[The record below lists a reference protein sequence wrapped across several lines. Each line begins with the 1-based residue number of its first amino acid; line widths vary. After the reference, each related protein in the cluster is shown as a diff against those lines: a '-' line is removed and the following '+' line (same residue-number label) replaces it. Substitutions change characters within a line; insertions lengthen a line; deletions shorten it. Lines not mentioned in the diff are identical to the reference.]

1 MVRAGAGDR
10 PRGRPRRKIR
20 PFLPGAV
27 HYCMAG
33 GRHTTP
39 LFDLIRRD
47 AGATPAAPPPPA
59 AEKRETLNPG
69 VGWRPGM
76 APRPAPAQSGPKPV
90 VRLEVKPETGPMPA
104 RDDAAAPPP
113 PPSGMYASIMGTH
126 TVRVPINAL
135 YLATIVVVLLPLL
148 GWALGFQWGTRR
160 AGPSEADIRPP
171 ALVQEPAE
179 QPAARQAQASPP
191 ATQRQQPTPTRP
203 QPAQPTQPD
212 SRTQTPA
219 ESPSR
224 VSMAPISG
232 GSITS
237 KGYLAGDPRVSGHNY
252 LALAIMPRDE
262 AEQAVAFLSSHGS
275 EAFAVPVESARRG
288 ANNPDPAKQPY
299 RLFSAQGIASQEFS
313 RSVAAR
319 NTLEATVARLGL
331 RWQRE
336 FRGSSNFGKPGWE
349 LYK

>member
-1 MVRAGAGDR
+1 
-10 PRGRPRRKIR
+10 
-20 PFLPGAV
+20 
-27 HYCMAG
+27 MAG

-39 LFDLIRRD
+39 LFDLIRREP
-47 AGATPAAPPPPA
+47 GGTPAAPPPPDA
-59 AEKRETLNPG
+59 GSRENLNPG

-76 APRPAPAQSGPKPV
+76 APRPASSQGGPKPV
-90 VRLEVKPETGPMPA
+90 VRLEIKPESGTVPA
-104 RDDAAAPPP
+104 RDEAAAPMP
-113 PPSGMYASIMGTH
+113 PPSGWYAAVMGTH

-160 AGPSEADIRPP
+160 AGPAEGEIRPP

-179 QPAARQAQASPP
+179 QPAARPPAVRPP
-191 ATQRQQPTPTRP
+191 ATQPPRQQPAARPAPATPT
-203 QPAQPTQPD
+203 QD
-212 SRTQTPA
+212 SRTQATPEQA
-219 ESPSR
+219 QR
-224 VSMAPISG
+224 ASMAPISG
-232 GSITS
+232 GAITS
-237 KGYLAGDPRVSGHNY
+237 KGYLAGDPRLSGHNY
-252 LALAIMPRDE
+252 LALAIVTRDE
-262 AEQAVAFLSSHGS
+262 AEQAVAFLSSNGA

-299 RLFSAQGIASQEFS
+299 RLFSAQGIASSDFS

-319 NTLEATVARLGL
+319 STLEATVARLGV